1 MSDSTFPQ
9 NPQCPQGPYGPEGSY
24 GSQNPHDSQ
33 ASLGQQ
39 SYQHNPLDPL
49 GQQPYPQ
56 GLSAAGQV
64 PPAPKEKKKGGCFKW
79 GGRYRRGCCC
89 GPRCGGQL
97 DRWRRCR
104 FGRRF

>member
-9 NPQCPQGPYGPEGSY
+9 NPQGPQGPYG
-24 GSQNPHDSQ
+24 SQ

-39 SYQHNPLDPL
+39 PYQHNPQDPL

-64 PPAPKEKKKGGCFKW
+64 PPAPKEKEEGRLLQV
-79 GGRYRRGCCC
+79 GRYRRGCCC